1 MLQRSAQ
8 KTRKI
13 YKDIIIR
20 IGGKTLSFL
29 WTPIQQWCLCGKSR
43 EVGDCYTMY
52 SHLIIGCGGFN
63 PSTINQPISRKGAS
77 MINIPHRVVNKTQ
90 GSSFLL
96 RVNTLNQHT
105 SNKIVAMP
113 AVKIVAWSYKYWTVP
128 SNKWE
133 HNRNI
138 IINISYLLPKHE
150 GGYKRFDGKTADK
163 QWDLPQHL
171 PHLWHTYVCVL
182 LFKKGSVY
190 LCKCMPGCM

>member
-13 YKDIIIR
+13 YKDIIR
-20 IGGKTLSFL
+20 IGGKTLSYL

-43 EVGDCYTMY
+43 EVCDCYTMY

-77 MINIPHRVVNKTQ
+77 MINIPHRVINKTQ

-113 AVKIVAWSYKYWTVP
+113 AIKIVAWSYKYWTVP

-150 GGYKRFDGKTADK
+150 GVTKGLMGK
-163 QWDLPQHL
+163 
-171 PHLWHTYVCVL
+171 L
-182 LFKKGSVY
+182 LINNGICPNIYHIYDIHMYAFFVFKKGSVY

>member
-13 YKDIIIR
+13 YKDIIR
-20 IGGKTLSFL
+20 IGGKTLSYL

-77 MINIPHRVVNKTQ
+77 MINIPHRVINKTQ

-113 AVKIVAWSYKYWTVP
+113 AIKIVAWSYKYWTVP

-150 GGYKRFDGKTADK
+150 GVTKGLMGK
-163 QWDLPQHL
+163 
-171 PHLWHTYVCVL
+171 L
-182 LFKKGSVY
+182 LINNGICPNIYHIYDIHMYAFFFFKKGSVY